1 MSHQSPVRFEKTREL
16 KLKNLRRNPLR
27 DDRPPLKKKLKKK
40 HKTIKQILTPTLS
53 EFEIIII
60 QP

>member
-27 DDRPPLKKKLKKK
+27 DDIPPLKKILKK
-40 HKTIKQILTPTLS
+40 HKKIKQIFNPHAVG
-53 EFEIIII
+53 IGD
-60 QP
+60 

>member
-27 DDRPPLKKKLKKK
+27 DGRPPLKKTSKN
-40 HKTIKQILTPTLS
+40 HKTIKQILTPMMS
-53 EFEIIII
+53 GFEIQII

>member
-27 DDRPPLKKKLKKK
+27 GDRPPLKKKLQKT
-40 HKTIKQILTPTLS
+40 HKTIKQILTPTMSGL
-53 EFEIIII
+53 EIIII

>member
-27 DDRPPLKKKLKKK
+27 DDRPQLKKFLKK
-40 HKTIKQILTPTLS
+40 HKNHQTD
-53 EFEIIII
+53 F
-60 QP
+60 